1 MIQQSQSISEFYSRH
16 LVPVLLYVCTKL
28 SKEKKNIDFA
38 SSIGCSVSTW
48 TRPPPNSLPQANP
61 VAKKPCPGWREL
73 WFARF
78 ATCGVACFIREI
90 MIILIT
96 RGKID
101 WKNLKKQ
108 NESKKKKKEKKF
120 WHVMIFF
127 YVSNFSSFI
136 IIIIRKLFPARLL
149 DTKSMSDLV
158 ALTSYI
164 RMMPVRMK
172 GGGGGTQ
179 QKKNFK

>member
-48 TRPPPNSLPQANP
+48 TRPPPQFPSTSKPGRKKAMPRLAWTLIRSFCNMWCRVLYSWNYDHINNSW
-61 VAKKPCPGWREL
+61 K
-73 WFARF
+73 
-78 ATCGVACFIREI
+78 
-90 MIILIT
+90 
-96 RGKID
+96 D
-101 WKNLKKQ
+101 WLKKFKEAKWKQ
-108 NESKKKKKEKKF
+108 EKKKEKKF

-172 GGGGGTQ
+172 GGGTQ
-179 QKKNFK
+179 QKKNLK